1 MNDNAAIPNNNTD
14 YLYKL
19 RPMINQLTSN
29 FVKLYNV
36 SHHVSTDES
45 MILFKSWSAIKQY
58 NPMKPTKRDFKLWSL
73 ADMDGYLYHCEVSQG
88 KNQVFVDDSM
98 PRYFGLGPSIVYQL
112 TKPLHGKHHQ
122 VFIDNYFSTV
132 PLMEYLLHH
141 QVYCCGTVPSDRKYC
156 PKNLKTEKTLQR
168 GEFDYH
174 VSHGGLVF
182 YKWKDNEVV
191 TLLSNFHGT
200 ESATVLQTQKDGR
213 RINFNCPVAIKYYNT
228 YMGGVDKADMLISS
242 YGLSRK

>member
-1 MNDNAAIPNNNTD
+1 
-14 YLYKL
+14 
-19 RPMINQLTSN
+19 
-29 FVKLYNV
+29 
-36 SHHVSTDES
+36 
-45 MILFKSWSAIKQY
+45 
-58 NPMKPTKRDFKLWSL
+58 
-73 ADMDGYLYHCEVSQG
+73 MDGYLYHCEVYQG

-98 PRYFGLGPSIVYQL
+98 PKYFGLGPSIVYQL

-141 QVYCCGTVPSDRKYC
+141 QVYCCGTIRSDRKYL

-168 GEFDYH
+168 GEFDYC
-174 VSHGGLVF
+174 VSDGGLVF
-182 YKWKDNEVV
+182 YKWKDNKVV

-200 ESATVLQTQKDGR
+200 ESATVLQKQKDGR
-213 RINFNCPVAIKYYNT
+213 RINFNCLVAIKDYNT

-242 YGLSRK
+242 YGLSRKSKKWWHRIFFGLIDRALCNAFIAFNKITKAKMKSLDP